1 MIHLDV
7 GMINILTEL
16 WKTLKKL
23 SNNYILKRKIGDTN
37 TGNRQLENV
46 MMRHELWGERI
57 LPFKMEV
64 NVLQYPDLKD
74 LLNQTNGEGTSRYI
88 HLQIN
93 AKAMEKVVQWQM
105 KFM

>member
-46 MMRHELWGERI
+46 MMRHELWEERI

-64 NVLQYPDLKD
+64 NVLQKD
-74 LLNQTNGEGTSRYI
+74 LLNQTNGEGTSRYMAN
-88 HLQIN
+88 QIN
-93 AKAMEKVVQWQM
+93 VKAMEKVVRWQM

>member
-64 NVLQYPDLKD
+64 NVLQKD
-74 LLNQTNGEGTSRYI
+74 LLNQTNGEGTFRYMA
-88 HLQIN
+88 LQIN
-93 AKAMEKVVQWQM
+93 VKTMEKVVQWQM
-105 KFM
+105 KFMED

>member
-16 WKTLKKL
+16 SKTLKKL
-23 SNNYILKRKIGDTN
+23 SNNYILKRKKGDTN

-46 MMRHELWGERI
+46 MMRHELWEERI

-64 NVLQYPDLKD
+64 NVLQKD
-74 LLNQTNGEGTSRYI
+74 LLNQTNGEGTSRYMA
-88 HLQIN
+88 LQIN
-93 AKAMEKVVQWQM
+93 VKAMEKVVQWQM
-105 KFM
+105 KFMED